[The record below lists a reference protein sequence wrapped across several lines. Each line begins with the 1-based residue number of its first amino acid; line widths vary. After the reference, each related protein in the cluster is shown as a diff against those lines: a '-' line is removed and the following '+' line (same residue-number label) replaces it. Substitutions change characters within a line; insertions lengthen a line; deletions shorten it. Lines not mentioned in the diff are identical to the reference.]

1 MVSKPCNPMMP
12 NMKAEYIESINRR
25 LEEIESITRSD
36 GWTSVTDLHKK
47 LKERGFPVN
56 IQTVYKDLK
65 RLGKLTSDDMVK
77 SDSVIVNMLYN
88 KIEQLNKI
96 ASSTPDNK
104 EKIMAINAVAN
115 LLKTLDSVRNGIHER
130 EEREFKSSKK
140 ELKHSIKFGE
150 PEVVK
155 EEVKEEKK
163 DEEKER

>member
-1 MVSKPCNPMMP
+1 
-12 NMKAEYIESINRR
+12 MKTEYIERINAR
-25 LEEIESITRSD
+25 LSCIEEITRTD
-36 GWTSVTDLHKK
+36 GWDTVHDLWRK
-47 LKERGFPVN
+47 LEKRGFKVN

-65 RLGKLTSDDMVK
+65 RLGKITSDDMVK
-77 SDSVIVNMLYN
+77 SDSVIINMLYN

-115 LLKTLDSVRNGIHER
+115 LLKTLDQVRNSIHER

-155 EEVKEEKK
+155 EEVKTESVSVDDVVERGYDPKVEE
-163 DEEKER
+163 E